1 MSGAKT
7 ILLVDDDH
15 ATLKYVGL
23 ILENEGYRVVV
34 AHDGEEALLK
44 VRDSHPDL
52 IDDVLKQSV
61 EIERDGLSSW
71 AKREKVD
78 EAVALQTLITGLSV
92 RFYTAL
98 ASGE

>member
-1 MSGAKT
+1 VRAVAKEELIDSISDSQLYSIGA
-7 ILLVDDDH
+7 
-15 ATLKYVGL
+15 YFC
-23 ILENEGYRVVV
+23 
-34 AHDGEEALLK
+34 
-44 VRDSHPDL
+44 DSHPDL
-52 IDDVLKQSV
+52 VDDVLKQSV

>member
-1 MSGAKT
+1 M
-7 ILLVDDDH
+7 
-15 ATLKYVGL
+15 
-23 ILENEGYRVVV
+23 
-34 AHDGEEALLK
+34 
-44 VRDSHPDL
+44 
-52 IDDVLKQSV
+52 LKQSV

-71 AKREKVD
+71 AKKEKVD